1 MAKVLQETVTS
12 LDKTIVRVFEKLGN
26 QMSTQ
31 ERQAEL
37 DAKGS
42 DLFMELLNL
51 EDLSWDERNTTHI
64 KILACDKLLNA
75 FGKIPP
81 MFKTSWIRSLLQ
93 Q

>member
-1 MAKVLQETVTS
+1 MITS
-12 LDKTIVRVFEKLGN
+12 LDKTIMRVFEKLGN
-26 QMSTQ
+26 QMSTH
-31 ERQAEL
+31 ERQVEL

-42 DLFMELLNL
+42 DFFMELLHL
-51 EDLSWDERNTTHI
+51 ENLSWNEQNTAHI

-75 FGKIPP
+75 FAKIPP